1 MIDENEGP
9 VETRVHEA
17 RQKVQEIKRRRQRSS
32 TLTRIF
38 VLVVLVGGG
47 ILAYLLL
54 QESFEPIEEIEVEE
68 EIVFEPE
75 RVVPPAPVS
84 PPREIVAESAPP
96 PSPPEPKPIDLPLLT
111 ESDPL
116 VRELATDLTTRAEL
130 DEWLLAND
138 LLWRFTISVMNVAE
152 GTSPRHQL
160 AAMAPRKPFKARVEE
175 GRITVDPSSYARYDV
190 IADVFT
196 SLHTR
201 ASVRL
206 FQRLRPLLDQAY
218 ADLGFPDASLDDTLR
233 RALSELLLTPQ
244 IDGEPYLS
252 LGIVSYE
259 FEDPRLEALSPAQK
273 QLLRTGPDNVSRIQA
288 KIRDFASELGIPE
301 SDLPATITYQST
313 P

>member
-1 MIDENEGP
+1 MLDENDSP

-17 RQKVQEIKRRRQRSS
+17 HQKVQEIKRRRQRSS
-32 TLTRIF
+32 SLTRIF
-38 VLVVLVGGG
+38 LLVALIGGG
-47 ILAYLLL
+47 SAAYFLL
-54 QESFEPIEEIEVEE
+54 QDPSQPIEEIDVEE
-68 EIVFEPE
+68 EILFEYE
-75 RVVPPAPVS
+75 PAPLEEPR
-84 PPREIVAESAPP
+84 PPQEIVAEPAPP
-96 PSPPEPKPIDLPLLT
+96 PPPPEPKPIDLPPLT
-111 ESDPL
+111 RSDPL
-116 VRELATDLTTRAEL
+116 VRELAADLTTRAEL
-130 DEWLLAND
+130 DDWLLAND

-160 AAMAPRKPFKARVEE
+160 VVMAPRRSFKARVED
-175 GRITVDPSSYARYDV
+175 GRVSIDPSSYARYDA

-233 RALSELLLTPQ
+233 RAFSELLLTPQ
-244 IDGEPYLS
+244 LDGEPYLTP
-252 LGIVSYE
+252 GIISYE

-273 QLLRTGPDNVSRIQA
+273 QLLRTGPRNVERIQA
-288 KIRDFASELGIPE
+288 KLREFAADLGIPE
-301 SDLPATITYQST
+301 SDLPATITYQLT